1 MAACSP
7 AHVADLADVDAGLA
21 TDGLAHGEARP
32 RRREVDRVAA
42 ELDLQRA
49 DHARRVH
56 RHLLHHVHD
65 VVVVDVGL
73 VGLQHRELGVV
84 LEAHALVAEVLAD
97 LVDAVDAADD
107 AALEVQLGGDAQV
120 QVPLQ
125 LVVMRDERP
134 RQGAAVQRLQ
144 HRRLDLDEAARVQ
157 EVADRLDDAGAL
169 HEHLARRVVDHEV
182 EEALAVARLHVGE
195 SVELLGHGAQRLAQ
209 ELPGGDA
216 QGELAS
222 ARAHHH
228 ALGADEVAQV
238 DLLDGRVAAR
248 TERVDLSEELQLAG
262 RVLDDHERHLAVHAT
277 GHDAAGHAVH
287 LGRFLPGLEV
297 LVGVA
302 QRRDLVARLVLGGIR
317 GAGLTPGGEL
327 GPPFGEDVAALVGL
341 VLHGRRRSG
350 FFDGQHLEGA

>member
-1 MAACSP
+1 MRRGHGGVKSIVLPRNSTCSGP
-7 AHVADLADVDAGLA
+7 
-21 TDGLAHGEARP
+21 TD
-32 RRREVDRVAA
+32 
-42 ELDLQRA
+42 
-49 DHARRVH
+49 ARRVH

-120 QVPLQ
+120 EVPLQ
-125 LVVMRDERP
+125 LVVVRDERP

-182 EEALAVARLHVGE
+182 EKALAVARLHVGE
-195 SVELLGHGAQRLAQ
+195 TVELLGHGPQRLAQ

-216 QGELAS
+216 QGELAP

-238 DLLDGRVAAR
+238 DVLDGRVAVR
-248 TERVDLSEELQLAG
+248 TERVDLGEELQLAG
-262 RVLDDHERHLAVHAT
+262 RVLDHHERHLAVHAA
-277 GHDAAGHAVH
+277 GHDAAGHAMH
-287 LGRFLPGLEV
+287 LGRLLPGLEM

-302 QRRDLVARLVLGGIR
+302 QRRDLVAWLVLGWDTR
-317 GAGLTPGGEL
+317 RRSHARRRAWTAVRRRRRRPGRC
-327 GPPFGEDVAALVGL
+327 GPPRAAG
-341 VLHGRRRSG
+341 SG